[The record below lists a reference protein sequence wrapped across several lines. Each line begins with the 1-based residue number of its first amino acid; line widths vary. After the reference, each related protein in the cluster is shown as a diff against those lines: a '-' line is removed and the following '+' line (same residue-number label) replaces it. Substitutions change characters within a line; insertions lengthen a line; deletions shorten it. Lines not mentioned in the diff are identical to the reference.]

1 MMTVLGILVFAGA
14 LAAAIS
20 VFAFTLV
27 PALPRIVAL
36 FRGEADPAHVAAPML
51 ILSDRRLRAR
61 ARPIRTM
68 AVAGAVAGRPQPFR
82 AAA

>member
-14 LAAAIS
+14 LAAAVS

-27 PALPRIVAL
+27 PALPRVIAL
-36 FRGEADPAHVAAPML
+36 LRGEADPAYAPAPML

-61 ARPIRTM
+61 LRSVP
-68 AVAGAVAGRPQPFR
+68 AGAIAGRRQALR

>member
-1 MMTVLGILVFAGA
+1 MTTVLGILVFAGA
-14 LAAAIS
+14 FAATAS

-27 PALPRIVAL
+27 PALPRIIAL
-36 FRGEADPAHVAAPML
+36 LRGEADPAHVAAPML

-61 ARPIRTM
+61 IRPVPA
-68 AVAGAVAGRPQPFR
+68 AVIAVRRPVYR